1 MLNRVQE
8 KAVELLDEFGIED
21 IQDVDIRDL
30 VYAKDIIYREA
41 PLENYDGRIVY
52 GKRGKALI
60 TVNSNLT
67 YVPRKRFT
75 VAHELGHFILGHN
88 RKEVIHDNEASME
101 FYKSGSQETEANQ
114 FASELLM
121 PTSIFLEYIEG
132 ERFSPQLMYD
142 LAGEFKT
149 SVTSVV
155 YKYLECGSHPIAVFY
170 SYNNEIRYWKKSA
183 DYLRWPID
191 LKNLPVPHN
200 SVAEEW
206 YLKGEQ
212 YEANDIQKI
221 DLNVWFNLRESENN
235 NWGYEYCLV
244 SSKYNTVLSVVWED

>member
-1 MLNRVQE
+1 MLNRAQE

-52 GKRGKALI
+52 GKRGRALI

-67 YVPRKRFT
+67 YGPRKRFT
-75 VAHELGHFILGHN
+75 IAHELGHYILGHN
-88 RKEVIHDNEASME
+88 RKEVAHDNQASME

-121 PTSIFLEYIEG
+121 PTSTFIEFIKG
-132 ERFSPQLMYD
+132 ERFSPQLMHD

-170 SYNNEIRYWKKSA
+170 SYNNMIKYWKKTP
-183 DYLRWPID
+183 DYKRRVKD
-191 LKNLPVPHN
+191 FQNMPVPHN

-206 YLKGEQ
+206 YNEKTQ
-212 YEANDIQKI
+212 YKPDDIQKI
-221 DLNVWFNLRESENN
+221 ELNVWFDLWNQEEND
-235 NWGYEYCLV
+235 WGYEYCLV
-244 SSKYNTVLSVVWED
+244 SPKYNTVLSVVWED

>member
-88 RKEVIHDNEASME
+88 RI
-101 FYKSGSQETEANQ
+101 
-114 FASELLM
+114 
-121 PTSIFLEYIEG
+121 
-132 ERFSPQLMYD
+132 
-142 LAGEFKT
+142 KT

-170 SYNNEIRYWKKSA
+170 SYNNKIRYWKKSA

>member
-67 YVPRKRFT
+67 YEPRKRFT
-75 VAHELGHFILGHN
+75 IAHELGHFVLGHN
-88 RKEVIHDNEASME
+88 KKEVIHDNEASME

-121 PTSIFLEYIEG
+121 PTSI
-132 ERFSPQLMYD
+132 
-142 LAGEFKT
+142 
-149 SVTSVV
+149 
-155 YKYLECGSHPIAVFY
+155 LECGSHPIAVFY
-170 SYNNEIRYWKKSA
+170 SYNNKIRYWKKSA

-212 YEANDIQKI
+212 YEVNDIQKI
-221 DLNVWFNLRESENN
+221 DLNVWFNLRDWEKND
-235 NWGYEYCLV
+235 WGYEYCLV
-244 SSKYNTVLSVVWED
+244 SPKYNTVLSIV

>member
-101 FYKSGSQETEANQ
+101 FYKSGSQETEAN
-114 FASELLM
+114 
-121 PTSIFLEYIEG
+121 
-132 ERFSPQLMYD
+132 
-142 LAGEFKT
+142 
-149 SVTSVV
+149 
-155 YKYLECGSHPIAVFY
+155 LECGSHPIAVFY
-170 SYNNEIRYWKKSA
+170 SYNNKIRYWKKSA

>member
-1 MLNRVQE
+1 MLNRAQE

-75 VAHELGHFILGHN
+75 IAHELGHYILGHN
-88 RKEVIHDNEASME
+88 RKEVAHDNQASME

-121 PTSIFLEYIEG
+121 PTSVFLEYIEG
-132 ERFSPQLMYD
+132 ERFSPQLMHD
-142 LAGEFKT
+142 LAEEFKT

-170 SYNNEIRYWKKSA
+170 SYKNKIKYWKKSA
-183 DYLRWPID
+183 DYRRMVKD
-191 LKNLPVPHN
+191 LNNLPVPPC

-206 YLKGEQ
+206 YKEGVQ
-212 YEANDIQKI
+212 YKPDDIQKI
-221 DLNVWFNLRESENN
+221 ELNVWFDLWDKEENG
-235 NWGYEYCLV
+235 WGYEYCLV
-244 SSKYNTVLSVVWED
+244 SPKYNTVLSVVWED

>member
-1 MLNRVQE
+1 MLNRAQE

-21 IQDVDIRDL
+21 VQDVDIRDF

-67 YVPRKRFT
+67 YEPRKRFT
-75 VAHELGHFILGHN
+75 IAHELGHYILGHN
-88 RKEVIHDNEASME
+88 RKEVAHDDQVSME
-101 FYKSGSQETEANQ
+101 YYKSGSQETEANQ

-121 PTSIFLEYIEG
+121 PSSIFLEYVEG
-132 ERFSPQLMYD
+132 ERFSPQLMHD

-155 YKYLECGSHPIAVFY
+155 YKYLEYGSHPIVVFY
-170 SYNNEIRYWKKSA
+170 SYNNKIRYWKKSK
-183 DYLRWPID
+183 DFMRRIKD
-191 LKNLPVPHN
+191 FQNLPVPHN

-206 YLKGEQ
+206 YNDKTQ
-212 YEANDIQKI
+212 YFPDDIQEI
-221 DLNVWFNLRESENN
+221 ELNVWFDLWKQEEND
-235 NWGYEYCLV
+235 WCYEYCLV
-244 SSKYNTVLSVVWED
+244 SPKYNTVLSIVWED